1 MLNHLAAPINDAD
14 LADVK
19 AFVASGRPIPAI
31 IAAALIARLE
41 SSECG
46 RAAAVACPG
55 LATVPLQP

>member
-1 MLNHLAAPINDAD
+1 MLNHITVPINDAD

-19 AFVASGRPIPAI
+19 AFVVSGRPIPAI

-41 SSECG
+41 NSEHG
-46 RAAAVACPG
+46 RAAAIGYPG